1 MNNVEM
7 TDTEL
12 EKLFR
17 EWWKESYP
25 TPPGT
30 HALITHLGWGRHLL
44 NHIKHKQQNSNYL
57 EFPDSSILASVEEV
71 SGLVLL
77 IRQIALAWEPD
88 VCLLGNMTAGQLARA
103 ADLLEQGHAVS
114 VPNLEVAS

>member
-1 MNNVEM
+1 MTEPVISFLSRYTDCQEQLMFLLFVFLIMNNVEM

-30 HALITHLGWGRHLL
+30 HALITHLGWGRHL
-44 NHIKHKQQNSNYL
+44 IEKACERSKH
-57 EFPDSSILASVEEV
+57 
-71 SGLVLL
+71 
-77 IRQIALAWEPD
+77 
-88 VCLLGNMTAGQLARA
+88 RA
-103 ADLLEQGHAVS
+103 IE
-114 VPNLEVAS
+114 